1 MIRSATAEPWLHDDA
16 PDYLPP
22 TPPTQD
28 ELPCDD
34 GEPMETQ
41 RHKWQMD
48 LLIETLDPWL
58 AARGEG
64 YVNGNMFVYY
74 TLEQTRGLHFKGP
87 DCFVALGVPRG
98 ERKCWVVWGEGKAPD
113 IVIELL
119 SASTRRQ
126 DKGEK
131 MQVYQDRM
139 RVPEYFWFDPFDAED
154 FAGFRLSDGRYEP
167 IIPDP
172 NGRLPSGLLGLTLL
186 RWAGIYRGIDAVWL
200 RWATPDGEL
209 LPTDAEAGA
218 ARAAAAAARA
228 EREAARAD
236 GEAERANA
244 EAERAQAERV
254 RAERAEAELAALRAE
269 LERQER
275 R

>member
-1 MIRSATAEPWLHDDA
+1 MPMPRSATAEPWLNDEA
-16 PDYLPP
+16 PDYLPSP
-22 TPPTQD
+22 PPTQD

-74 TLEQTRGLHFKGP
+74 TLEQTRGLHFRGP

-98 ERKCWVVWGEGKAPD
+98 ERKCWVSWAEGKAPD
-113 IVIELL
+113 VVIELL
-119 SASTRRQ
+119 SATTRRQ

-131 MQVYQDRM
+131 MQVYQDCM
-139 RVPEYFWFDPFDAED
+139 RVSEYFWFDPFNAED
-154 FAGFRLSDGRYEP
+154 FAGFFLNGGRYEP
-167 IIPDP
+167 IEPDAA
-172 NGRLPSGLLGLTLL
+172 GRIASGLLGLTL
-186 RWAGIYRGIDAVWL
+186 RCWAGTYRGIEATWL
-200 RWATPDGEL
+200 RWATQDGEL
-209 LPTDAEAGA
+209 LPTDAEAGDA
-218 ARAAAAAARA
+218 KAAA
-228 EREAARAD
+228 EAARAD
-236 GEAERANA
+236 GEAARAASEAERANA
-244 EAERAQAERV
+244 ERL

-269 LERQER
+269 LGR
-275 R
+275 RAGS

>member
-1 MIRSATAEPWLHDDA
+1 MARTASAEPRTAEPWLDEA
-16 PDYLPP
+16 PQECMPAP
-22 TPPTQD
+22 PPTQD

-113 IVIELL
+113 VVIELL
-119 SASTRRQ
+119 SATTRRQ

-131 MQVYQDRM
+131 MQVYRDCM
-139 RVPEYFWFDPFDAED
+139 RVPEYFWFDPFDPAD
-154 FAGFRLSDGRYEP
+154 LAGFRLNGGRYEP
-167 IIPDP
+167 IEPDAG
-172 NGRLPSGLLGLTLL
+172 GRLASAALGLTLL
-186 RWAGIYRGIDAVWL
+186 RWSGTYRGLTGTWV
-200 RWATPDGEL
+200 RWASADGEP

-218 ARAAAAAARA
+218 SKAAA
-228 EREAARAD
+228 EAARAD
-236 GEAERANA
+236 AER
-244 EAERAQAERV
+244 Q
-254 RAERAEAELAALRAE
+254 RAERAEAELAALQAE
-269 LERQER
+269 LGR
-275 R
+275 RGGH